1 MTSAHHHHGMCCST
15 ALRKATRR
23 VTQLYDEALAPVGLR
38 STQYSILMELSRRA
52 SEAPSLQVLA
62 DALVM
67 DRSALGHTLRPL
79 KRDGLLALQPGESD
93 RRQRQV
99 VLTRKGQALVARAQ
113 PLWQRAQ
120 DRFCEAFGEAEAAL
134 LRITLLDI
142 AADERLS
149 LRAS

>member
-1 MTSAHHHHGMCCST
+1 MCCST

-52 SEAPSLQVLA
+52 SEAPTLQVLA

-79 KRDGLLALQPGESD
+79 ERDGLLALQHGESD

-120 DRFCEAFGEAEAAL
+120 DRFCEVFGEAEAAI

-149 LRAS
+149 SRAS

>member
-1 MTSAHHHHGMCCST
+1 MCCST

-79 KRDGLLALQPGESD
+79 ERDGLLALQPGESD

-134 LRITLLDI
+134 LRVTLLDI

>member
-1 MTSAHHHHGMCCST
+1 MCCST

-38 STQYSILMELSRRA
+38 STQYSILMELSRRGR
-52 SEAPSLQVLA
+52 EAPTLQVLA

-79 KRDGLLALQPGESD
+79 ERDGLLALQPGESD

-120 DRFCEAFGEAEAAL
+120 DRFCEVFGEAEAAI

-149 LRAS
+149 SRAS

>member
-1 MTSAHHHHGMCCST
+1 MCCST

-79 KRDGLLALQPGESD
+79 ERDGLLALQPGESD

>member
-1 MTSAHHHHGMCCST
+1 MCCST

-52 SEAPSLQVLA
+52 SEAPTLQVLA

-79 KRDGLLALQPGESD
+79 ERDGLLALQHGESD

-120 DRFCEAFGEAEAAL
+120 DRFCEVFGEAEAAL

-142 AADERLS
+142 AEDERLS
-149 LRAS
+149 SRAS

>member
-1 MTSAHHHHGMCCST
+1 
-15 ALRKATRR
+15 
-23 VTQLYDEALAPVGLR
+23 
-38 STQYSILMELSRRA
+38 MELSRRA
-52 SEAPSLQVLA
+52 SEAPTLQVLA

-79 KRDGLLALQPGESD
+79 ERDGLLALQHGESD

-120 DRFCEAFGEAEAAL
+120 DRFCEVFGEAEAAL

-149 LRAS
+149 SRAS

>member
-1 MTSAHHHHGMCCST
+1 MCCST

-23 VTQLYDEALAPVGLR
+23 VTQLYDETLAPVGLR

-52 SEAPSLQVLA
+52 SEAPTLQVLA

-79 KRDGLLALQPGESD
+79 ERDGLLALQHGESD

-120 DRFCEAFGEAEAAL
+120 DRFCEVFGEAEAAI

-149 LRAS
+149 SRAS

>member
-1 MTSAHHHHGMCCST
+1 MCCST

-79 KRDGLLALQPGESD
+79 ERDGLLALQPGESD

-120 DRFCEAFGEAEAAL
+120 DRFCEVFGEAEAAI
-134 LRITLLDI
+134 LRATLLDI

-149 LRAS
+149 SRAS

>member
-1 MTSAHHHHGMCCST
+1 MCCST

-38 STQYSILMELSRRA
+38 STQYSILMELSRRGR
-52 SEAPSLQVLA
+52 EAPTLQVLA

-79 KRDGLLALQPGESD
+79 ERDGLLALQHGESD

-120 DRFCEAFGEAEAAL
+120 DRFCEVFGEAEAAI

-149 LRAS
+149 SRAS